1 MQRTDNRTV
10 QEIQSRAPGSSSDDV
25 KALRPLLED
34 GILWGTVKDLEER
47 EAIWKR
53 LLSLEGILIPSLYT
67 FFEDLKFL
75 KVSEKIMKSLIEPP
89 FKGSLRVMMEQHFT
103 GANQSPHVIHF
114 QDTET
119 TFQLG
124 KGSPAQLV
132 ECGYQQ
138 LLLYPLRNFRKMIEE
153 CPRKEKDRPKPI
165 IMEPDPV
172 AWHKYASFAS
182 QLGFDSPAIRK
193 LIADDP
199 YKKYARASLQKS
211 SLSESY
217 TFDEVAFESCVEK
230 IASTLATATKKSPHP
245 VTPTLVTDGVGE
257 DLPRRR
263 GRFFETAHDQDREL
277 LFLGTLNSTFQNQR
291 GKSITSFFVRRC
303 VYFAFFGEQLTQAV
317 FNTTAAPGPA
327 PIPPATSDDRT
338 SSHPVA
344 EALVVVQE
352 QQSSTT
358 ATGDQE
364 VLTPMQPSS
373 SRDLVVVE
381 QVWIL
386 SLYTKRAKTWYRAP

>member
-1 MQRTDNRTV
+1 MQGTDNRTV
-10 QEIQSRAPGSSSDDV
+10 QEIQLRAPGSSSDDV
-25 KALRPLLED
+25 KALRPLLVK
-34 GILWGTVKDLEER
+34 GILWGTVDLEER

-75 KVSEKIMKSLIEPP
+75 KAPEKIMKSLIEPP

-103 GANQSPHVIHF
+103 GANQPSRVIHF
-114 QDTET
+114 QNTE
-119 TFQLG
+119 TFQL
-124 KGSPAQLV
+124 SPAQIV

-138 LLLYPLRNFRKMIEE
+138 LLLDPLRNFRKMIEE

-165 IMEPDPV
+165 IMESDPV
-172 AWHKYASFAS
+172 AWHKYASLAS
-182 QLGFDSPAIRK
+182 RLGFDSPAIQK
-193 LIADDP
+193 LKDDDP
-199 YKKYARASLQKS
+199 YEKYARASLQKS
-211 SLSESY
+211 CLSESY
-217 TFDEVAFESCVEK
+217 TFDEAAFESCVEK

-245 VTPTLVTDGVGE
+245 VTPALVTDGVGL
-257 DLPRRR
+257 DLPRRC

-277 LFLGTLNSTFQNQR
+277 LFLETLNSTFQNQR

-317 FNTTAAPGPA
+317 FNKTAAPEPTPVA
-327 PIPPATSDDRT
+327 PATSDDRT

-352 QQSSTT
+352 QQSSITT
-358 ATGDQE
+358 TGDQE

-373 SRDLVVVE
+373 SQSLVVVE
-381 QVWIL
+381 QV
-386 SLYTKRAKTWYRAP
+386 